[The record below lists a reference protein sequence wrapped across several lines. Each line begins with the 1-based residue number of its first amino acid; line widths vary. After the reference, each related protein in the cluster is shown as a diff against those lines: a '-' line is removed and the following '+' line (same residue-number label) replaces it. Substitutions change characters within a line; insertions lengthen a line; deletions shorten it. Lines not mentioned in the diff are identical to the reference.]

1 MIRIGDYTHGLVLLL
16 QIGFLYSM
24 TSKDLFSKSFIE
36 DGFCVSNKE
45 NHYLYQSHALAF
57 YSDTIFSI
65 ILFYM
70 YKNIKVDSNI
80 ETNNNLLEPVKANI
94 GAIFFHGLGHLN
106 LAFSSKFL
114 SKSPLWFNSSMNTY
128 YKLFS
133 ILVLYYFWYFLV
145 KAAYLNGTTLQWR
158 INSIIH
164 TILITF
170 LIPFNYSF
178 TYVQTSLMLTASLSE
193 LKMNNKNIFY
203 DIKAIIIHLP
213 ITIIGWIEAVFCDN
227 FIEKYGGHLIYDT
240 TIPLSV
246 ITYHG
251 ILYSMYTKKKENI
264 E

>member
-1 MIRIGDYTHGLVLLL
+1 
-16 QIGFLYSM
+16 
-24 TSKDLFSKSFIE
+24 
-36 DGFCVSNKE
+36 
-45 NHYLYQSHALAF
+45 
-57 YSDTIFSI
+57 
-65 ILFYM
+65 M

-106 LAFSSKFL
+106 LVFTSKFIG
-114 SKSPLWFNSSMNTY
+114 KSPLWFNSNIETY
-128 YKLFS
+128 LKLIS
-133 ILVLYYFWYFLV
+133 IFVYYYFWYFLV
-145 KAAYLNGTTLQWR
+145 KAAYLNGTILHWR
-158 INSIIH
+158 INAIIH
-164 TILITF
+164 TILNIF
-170 LIPFNYSF
+170 LIPTNYSF
-178 TYVQTSLMLTASLSE
+178 TYVQTTLMLTASLSE
-193 LKMNNKNIFY
+193 LNLENKDIFY

-251 ILYSMYTKKKENI
+251 ILYLMYTKNKQNI

>member
-16 QIGFLYSM
+16 QVGFLYSM

-36 DGFCVSNKE
+36 DGFCISNKQ
-45 NHYLYQSHALAF
+45 NHYLYQSHVLAF

-65 ILFYM
+65 ILFCM
-70 YKNIKVDSNI
+70 YNNIKVDSNI
-80 ETNNNLLEPVKANI
+80 ETNKKLLEPVKGSI

-145 KAAYLNGTTLQWR
+145 KAAYLNGTILQWR
-158 INSIIH
+158 ISAIIH

-170 LIPFNYSF
+170 VIPFNYSF
-178 TYVQTSLMLTASLSE
+178 TYVQTTLMLTASLSE
-193 LKMNNKNIFY
+193 LKLNNKNLFY
-203 DIKAIIIHLP
+203 DIKAIIVHLP
-213 ITIIGWIEAVFCDN
+213 VTIIGWIEAVFCDN

-251 ILYSMYTKKKENI
+251 ILYLMYTKKRKI
-264 E
+264 